1 MRFTL
6 EMLAEQAKSRPPGY
20 VDDVMAHATQPFAG
34 VFELSN
40 ADCRKLRE
48 KYRPKTYG
56 LGDAVAT
63 MAKPIARVLGLAEC
77 KGCKGRQ
84 ALLNRA
90 IPDLLHPFK
99 H

>member
-6 EMLAEQAKSRPPGY
+6 AMLSEHAKSRPPGY
-20 VDDVMAHATQPFAG
+20 VEDVMAHATQPFAG

-48 KYRPKTYG
+48 KYCPKTYG

-63 MAKPIARVLGLAEC
+63 LASPIARALKLGDC

-90 IPDLLHPFK
+90 IPDLLHPFR